1 MLYIVITDLT
11 EQYWSL
17 LIMEVVAMV
26 ISFKLLS

>member
-26 ISFKLLS
+26 I